1 MRISP
6 RDSSRPWRV
15 VNITLRRLDAI
26 DHMNVPL
33 TASVDLVPPVAAP
46 LPHGLADPRPVVG
59 VGTVAWFTAAVIL
72 LLVGGPSVWVW
83 ACVTGGLLG
92 LLGFA
97 MMHAQR
103 TAARRGG
110 RSAQQGLP

>member
-1 MRISP
+1 MDIPPS
-6 RDSSRPWRV
+6 
-15 VNITLRRLDAI
+15 
-26 DHMNVPL
+26 
-33 TASVDLVPPVAAP
+33 ASVDVVPPVVAP

-59 VGTVAWFTAAVIL
+59 VGTLAWFMAAVVL

-97 MMHAQR
+97 MIHAQQG
-103 TAARRGG
+103 AARRGG

>member
-1 MRISP
+1 MDIPPS
-6 RDSSRPWRV
+6 
-15 VNITLRRLDAI
+15 
-26 DHMNVPL
+26 
-33 TASVDLVPPVAAP
+33 ASVDVVPPVAAP

-59 VGTVAWFTAAVIL
+59 IGTLAWFMAAVVL

-97 MMHAQR
+97 MIRAQQG
-103 TAARRGG
+103 AARRGG

>member
-1 MRISP
+1 MDIPPS
-6 RDSSRPWRV
+6 
-15 VNITLRRLDAI
+15 
-26 DHMNVPL
+26 
-33 TASVDLVPPVAAP
+33 ASVDVVPPVAAP

-59 VGTVAWFTAAVIL
+59 IGTLAWFMAAVVL
-72 LLVGGPSVWVW
+72 LLVGGPSVWVG

-97 MMHAQR
+97 MIHAQQS
-103 TAARRGG
+103 AARRGG